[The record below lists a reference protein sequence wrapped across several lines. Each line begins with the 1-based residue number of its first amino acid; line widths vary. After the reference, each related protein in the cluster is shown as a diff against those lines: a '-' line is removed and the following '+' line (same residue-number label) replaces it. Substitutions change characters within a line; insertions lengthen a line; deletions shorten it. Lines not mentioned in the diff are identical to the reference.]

1 MDAQEPVEI
10 PPEKWNRKRAN
21 LETRFCTLLH
31 IYFKCFHPVHEIVI
45 KSLLCTHS
53 AFKKGFEE
61 QVKKHLVIPIKAA
74 KVNSRYNCYML
85 LGYDIILDQRL
96 KAHLLGMNP
105 QAHLTGA
112 QR

>member
-1 MDAQEPVEI
+1 M
-10 PPEKWNRKRAN
+10 
-21 LETRFCTLLH
+21 
-31 IYFKCFHPVHEIVI
+31 
-45 KSLLCTHS
+45 
-53 AFKKGFEE
+53 
-61 QVKKHLVIPIKAA
+61 VIPIKAA
-74 KVNSRYNCYML
+74 KVNSHYNCYML